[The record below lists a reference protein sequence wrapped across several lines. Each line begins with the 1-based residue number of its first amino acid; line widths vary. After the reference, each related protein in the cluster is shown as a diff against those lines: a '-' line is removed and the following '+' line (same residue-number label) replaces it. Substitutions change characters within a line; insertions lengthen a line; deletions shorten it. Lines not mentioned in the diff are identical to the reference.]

1 MYMFAL
7 FCDLDNYCRVN
18 MDNVPIEVREMFQMS
33 MNLGDSII
41 GTVIHE
47 FSCCI
52 QHSTTKT
59 YKAMQIEMTY

>member
-1 MYMFAL
+1 
-7 FCDLDNYCRVN
+7 
-18 MDNVPIEVREMFQMS
+18 MDIVPIEVREMFQMS